1 MLYHIETR
9 GKDRIEQSG
18 TGLGHVEWSRIEQIQ
33 TESTGENVAGAE
45 EWDFP
50 GTERSFQCLFFNVL
64 TAISFKVKVNF
75 KTNAEWITTHYQ

>member
-45 EWDFP
+45 E
-50 GTERSFQCLFFNVL
+50 
-64 TAISFKVKVNF
+64 
-75 KTNAEWITTHYQ
+75 